1 MKRTTKIN
9 DLTLRPYNARVS
21 PKFTVEVTF
30 THDALGDG
38 YVNEVSQELTR
49 RQEGDED
56 LPRWQRRQYHRRSDI
71 RGTDVRSTVEEIV
84 ARATGRGLTG

>member
-49 RQEGDED
+49 SQEGDED
-56 LPRWQRRQYHRRSDI
+56 LPRWQRRQYHRRSDSE
-71 RGTDVRSTVEEIV
+71 VRTC
-84 ARATGRGLTG
+84 ARRSRRSWLGPPGED

>member
-49 RQEGDED
+49 RQEGDEGSPS
-56 LPRWQRRQYHRRSDI
+56 LAAPPVPSPLGHPRYGRALDGSRRSWLGPPGED
-71 RGTDVRSTVEEIV
+71 
-84 ARATGRGLTG
+84 